1 MGESKPLFRD
11 LTAEDPDPETTEIE
25 SLCMNCGDNGT
36 TRLLLTRI
44 PFFKEVVLMSFDC
57 PHCDF
62 KNNEIQPGGRI
73 EEKGVRIKL
82 KVETQKDLN
91 RNVVKSDFTA
101 IKIPELDFEI
111 PSQSQ
116 KGEVTTV
123 EGVLDRIV
131 RGLSQD
137 QETRRKE
144 HAEAAA
150 QIDAFIDKVTN
161 LKQLESPFTMILEDI
176 SGNTFIS
183 NPNAPHVDVNLESHP
198 VQRNKDQD
206 HLLGI
211 FSHDEVDAVT
221 GEKTAEPTGNTAE
234 GVMKSIAEGEF
245 TYDNMLGEVMQFP
258 TNCSQCGTP
267 CMTNM
272 KMTNIPHF
280 KEVIIMATTCDACG
294 NRTNEVKSGGGIEPK
309 GIKIEVCVSQPED
322 FSRDVLKSDSCY
334 LYIPEVELE
343 VGPAALG
350 GKFTTVE
357 GLLRDMKDQLADK
370 GSMFSDSADT
380 DTATRMTAF
389 LQRLEDI
396 LTNKEAITLILD
408 DPAGNSYVQS
418 KSDDGEP
425 DSGLKITSYERS
437 YDQNDE
443 LGLNDMRVDNY
454 QLDSVQEEFEEEES

>member
-161 LKQLESPFTMILEDI
+161 LKQLESPFTM
-176 SGNTFIS
+176 
-183 NPNAPHVDVNLESHP
+183 V
-198 VQRNKDQD
+198 
-206 HLLGI
+206 
-211 FSHDEVDAVT
+211 
-221 GEKTAEPTGNTAE
+221 
-234 GVMKSIAEGEF
+234 
-245 TYDNMLGEVMQFP
+245 
-258 TNCSQCGTP
+258 
-267 CMTNM
+267 
-272 KMTNIPHF
+272 
-280 KEVIIMATTCDACG
+280 
-294 NRTNEVKSGGGIEPK
+294 
-309 GIKIEVCVSQPED
+309 
-322 FSRDVLKSDSCY
+322 
-334 LYIPEVELE
+334 
-343 VGPAALG
+343 
-350 GKFTTVE
+350 
-357 GLLRDMKDQLADK
+357 
-370 GSMFSDSADT
+370 
-380 DTATRMTAF
+380 
-389 LQRLEDI
+389 
-396 LTNKEAITLILD
+396 
-408 DPAGNSYVQS
+408 
-418 KSDDGEP
+418 
-425 DSGLKITSYERS
+425 
-437 YDQNDE
+437 
-443 LGLNDMRVDNY
+443 
-454 QLDSVQEEFEEEES
+454 